1 MSRVL
6 VAFALAFSLGNPAAH
21 SWAEALFQLVL
32 PTAGS
37 QWDPDG
43 GAVPNAGNLW
53 DPNGAGSQSDAGNKW
68 DPDGAAAQ
76 SDAGSKW
83 DPNG

>member
-32 PTAGS
+32 PMAGEAGNH
-37 QWDPDG
+37 WDPNGAGNQSDAG
-43 GAVPNAGNLW
+43 GLWDPNGAGAQSDAGNLW
-53 DPNGAGSQSDAGNKW
+53 DPNG
-68 DPDGAAAQ
+68 
-76 SDAGSKW
+76 
-83 DPNG
+83 